1 MQTDKRSIM
10 PWAVALMA
18 KTPRAGEVKTRLCP
32 PLSLEDAAEL
42 YYCFLCDTV
51 AKVRTL
57 PDISLVMAYTPC
69 ADRAWFAALAPGF
82 TLLPQRGRDLGQRMA
97 DCFDQLFASGYTG
110 VLLTGSDLPTL
121 PSRLIQQALDL
132 MADPQ
137 TDVVLGPSEDGGYY
151 LIGLRTLHR
160 ELFEDMTWSTPQVLA
175 ETVQRAEAKK
185 LRIAYLSHW
194 FDVDTPA
201 DLARLQAAL
210 ARDGSDLLTYT
221 KQFFRQRTPF
231 VSTP

>member
-1 MQTDKRSIM
+1 MQADKRGIM

-32 PLSLEDAAEL
+32 PLSLEDAADL
-42 YYCFLCDTV
+42 YHCFLRDTI
-51 AKVRTL
+51 AKVRTV
-57 PDISLVMAYTPC
+57 PDVSLVMAYTPC

-82 TLLPQRGRDLGQRMA
+82 ILLPQRGRDLGQRMA
-97 DCFDQLFASGYTG
+97 ECFGQLFASDYTG
-110 VLLTGSDLPTL
+110 VLLTGTDLPTL
-121 PSRLIQQALDL
+121 PSSLIQQALVL
-132 MADPQ
+132 IADPQ

-160 ELFEDMTWSTPQVLA
+160 ELFEDMTWSTPQVLV
-175 ETVQRAEAKK
+175 ETVHRAEAKK
-185 LRIAYLSHW
+185 LQIAYLPPW

-210 ARDGSDLLTYT
+210 ALDHSDLLTHT
-221 KQFFRQRTPF
+221 KRFFRQRASF